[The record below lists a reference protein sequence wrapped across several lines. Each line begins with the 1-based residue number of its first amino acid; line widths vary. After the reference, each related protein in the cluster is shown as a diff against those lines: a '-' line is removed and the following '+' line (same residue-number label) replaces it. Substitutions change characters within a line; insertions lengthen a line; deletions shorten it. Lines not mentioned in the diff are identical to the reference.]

1 MNHRFRFITLALAVS
16 FAMPALAADKIHVGK
31 AIDDNWVYIPV
42 DIAAEK
48 GFYAKYGLEVEISQL
63 SGGAKLQ
70 QALLAGS
77 IDIGFGGAQAMALSV
92 KGSPTIAVA
101 SFAGEPYNFS
111 IVVAAD
117 SPIKT
122 ITDLKGKAIGFATN
136 GSLPDWLAQRFAIAQ
151 GWGKDGMKRVTTGG
165 AQASNAA
172 VQSHQ
177 LDSMMTTTELGLFL
191 ESKKQGRIIVGMQD
205 YAKHL
210 VTQAIF
216 AHVPF
221 LNAHPDQVERYLKAY
236 FATVAWMKSHKD
248 ETSEIAA
255 RTLHMDKAVMER
267 TYDEE
272 LFMLPDDGSF
282 DPIGIDMLR
291 DSFVELG
298 ILDKKP
304 TDDQILT
311 RRFLPVKP

>member
-1 MNHRFRFITLALAVS
+1 MNLRFRAAILGIALIVS
-16 FAMPALAADKIHVGK
+16 SAANAADKIHVGK
-31 AIDDNWVYIPV
+31 AIDDNWVYVPV

-48 GFYAKYGLEVEISQL
+48 GFYAKYGLDVEISQL

-77 IDIGFGGAQAMALSV
+77 IDLGFGGAQAMALSV

-111 IVVAAD
+111 IVVAQD

-122 ITDLKGKAIGFATN
+122 IADLKGKGIGFATN
-136 GSLPDWLAQRFAIAQ
+136 GSLPDWLSQRFAIAQ

-216 AHVPF
+216 AHTPF
-221 LNAHPDQVERYLKAY
+221 VEAHPELVDRYLKAY
-236 FATVAWMKSHKD
+236 FATIAWIKSHKD

-255 RTLHMDKAVMER
+255 RILHMDKAVMER

-282 DPIGIDMLR
+282 DPAGVEMLR

-304 TDDQILT
+304 TEDQILT
-311 RRFLPVKP
+311 KRFLPVKP